1 MALGAV
7 PGDIRRLVVS
17 HGMRLV
23 AIGGVVGLAGAFLV
37 SRTMRSVLY
46 GVTASD
52 PATYAGVVVTVL
64 ASAALAMWVPTRRAT
79 RLDPVRSLRAD

>member
-17 HGMRLV
+17 HGLKLV
-23 AIGGVVGLAGAFLV
+23 AIGGAVGLAGAVLV
-37 SRTMRSVLY
+37 SQTMRSVLY

-52 PATYAGVVVTVL
+52 PATYAGVVFAVV
-64 ASAALAMWVPTRRAT
+64 ASAAVAMWVPTRRAT
-79 RLDPVRSLRAD
+79 RLDPVRSLRAE